1 MRQDMRQEND
11 EITCYVWHD
20 DWHKILYRTCIQCN
34 FKGYDSI
41 DWHLDAF
48 ACNQAASEFNS
59 LEELEINLQLKFP
72 EACFKDYNAGLLDKR
87 IKGISQ
93 ETLRDYVKRHKP
105 LL

>member
-1 MRQDMRQEND
+1 MYCDKLHR
-11 EITCYVWHD
+11 TWY
-20 DWHKILYRTCIQCN
+20 KTCIYCN
-34 FKGYDSI
+34 FKGYDN
-41 DWHLDAF
+41 LDTF

-72 EACFKDYNAGLLDKR
+72 EARLEDYSAGLLDKR

-93 ETLRDYVKRHKP
+93 ETLRDIVKRHEP